1 MTERPF
7 LVLVP
12 GLFSTEILW
21 QRQVE
26 ILSEIADIHVT
37 QQHLRHDSLEAIS
50 EAILAESPPSF
61 AIAGVS
67 TGGYSALLAQK
78 LGGERVTGLCLI
90 GSTTNLGSESLGK
103 GLFELEDM
111 VRQEEFE
118 RCKQSLISLF
128 LNHDNQRS
136 RSMATVVDTMVDTVG
151 VERTLQQLA
160 FLRKGGDLQDDLNQI
175 TCPTLLICGAE
186 DKLMPPQ
193 LSRQAAK
200 SIQRSK
206 LVIVE
211 GAAHLLPLERPET
224 VAELMRNWLAGELAL
239 DRQEIII

>member
-37 QQHLRHDSLEAIS
+37 QQHLRHDSLEEIS
-50 EAILAESPPSF
+50 EAILAESPPAF

-67 TGGYSALLAQK
+67 TGGYCALLAHK

-118 RCKQSLISLF
+118 RCKQSLITLF

-136 RSMATVVDTMVDTVG
+136 RSMAKIVDTMVDTVG

-160 FLRKGGDLQDDLNQI
+160 FLKKGGDLQDDLNQI